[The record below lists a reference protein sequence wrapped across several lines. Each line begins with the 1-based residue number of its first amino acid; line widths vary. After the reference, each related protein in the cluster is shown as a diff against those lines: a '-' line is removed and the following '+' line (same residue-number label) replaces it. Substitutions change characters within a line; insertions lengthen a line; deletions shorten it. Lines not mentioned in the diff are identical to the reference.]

1 MAFFDKLKELKDKA
15 VETTAN
21 SAQKVKDNY
30 EQMKVEQAEKKA
42 IAEAYDAEMKEKV
55 NILAE
60 ELKGAIEEEYDVNSQ
75 SFFSSLSEEDLIAF
89 TKEFYEKILLPA
101 NSTSKSSI
109 TMYPY
114 IDEKKIK
121 SIMRNIPKIRQGETI
136 IIHFKDLYNQEFVLT
151 TKNFYFKVSHNDDKK
166 YYAIESIPYS
176 KINKLEVLKEE
187 AACFFKC
194 NNFNVATLKVVNTY
208 EQDYITLNDYFRCIE
223 ENDFEITYKEIDKII
238 QEKIG
243 QKIYQQIKKY
253 MIYDDEHA
261 IYFAWG
267 VDSIT
272 AKDYVVCTTN
282 QIIIMDREVFGATA
296 NVKQFYYEDITSMGT
311 AQNTMGLLDMAFTA
325 MFKQCDL
332 EINVAGACQK
342 INTLNKIEAQRVI
355 AIYHEY
361 RKIIKSNI
369 NKPKVIVQQEE
380 KKEDVFE
387 QLEKLAKLK
396 EMGIIT
402 EEEFNTKKIDL
413 LQKI

>member
-1 MAFFDKLKELKDKA
+1 MAFLNKLKELKDKA
-15 VETTAN
+15 VEVTAN
-21 SAQKVKDNY
+21 TTQKVKDNY
-30 EQMKVEQAEKKA
+30 EQMKVEQAEKRA
-42 IAEAYDAEMKEKV
+42 IAEAYDKEMKEKV

-60 ELKGAIEEEYDVNSQ
+60 ELKKSIEEEYNENSQ
-75 SFFSSLSEEDLIAF
+75 SFFSSLSEERLISF

-101 NSTSKSSI
+101 NSVSKSSI

-114 IDEKKIK
+114 IEEKKIK
-121 SIMRNIPKIRQGETI
+121 NIVRNIPQIGSDETI
-136 IIHFKDLYNQEFVLT
+136 IIHFKDSFNQEFVLT

-176 KINKLEVLKEE
+176 KINKFEVIKEE
-187 AACFFKC
+187 DLYYFKC
-194 NNFNVATLKVVNTY
+194 NNFNLASLKDINIY
-208 EQDYITLNDYFRCIE
+208 EQDYIILNDYFRCIE
-223 ENDFEITYKEIDKII
+223 ENDFEITDEEIDKII

-243 QKIYQQIKKY
+243 HKIYQQIKKY
-253 MIYDDEHA
+253 MIYDDEYA

-267 VDSIT
+267 LDTIT
-272 AKDYVVCTTN
+272 AKDYVVCTTK
-282 QIIIMDREVFGATA
+282 QIIIMDREILGATS
-296 NVKQFYYEDITSMGT
+296 NVKQFYYEDITSMT
-311 AQNTMGLLDMAFTA
+311 TLQNGNGLLDMAFSA

-332 EINVAGACQK
+332 EINVAGAREK

-361 RKIIKSNI
+361 RKMLKN
-369 NKPKVIVQQEE
+369 NNQPKIIVQQEE

-396 EMGIIT
+396 EMGILT
-402 EEEFNTKKIDL
+402 EEEFNTKKMNL